1 MNPQLEA
8 AWQLHCFFTE
18 RQIPYF
24 VIGGIAVQF
33 WGEPRLTRDVDI
45 TIVVEPGEER
55 GVAEDLLQHFP
66 ARIENALDFALQH
79 RVVLLAIPSLC
90 EVDISLGFP
99 GYEGQAA
106 QRAVEYDIGD
116 GRVIRLC
123 SAEDLII
130 HKLVAGRPQ
139 DIADVE
145 GVLLRQKGRLDLAYI
160 RHWLSQ
166 FAEALET
173 PDLLATFEQL
183 RQKVAD

>member
-90 EVDISLGFP
+90 EVDISLLS
-99 GYEGQAA
+99 GYERQAA
-106 QRAVEYDIGD
+106 QRALEYELSD
-116 GRVIRLC
+116 GRGIRLC
-123 SAEDLII
+123 FAEDLIST
-130 HKLVAGRPQ
+130 GR
-139 DIADVE
+139 
-145 GVLLRQKGRLDLAYI
+145 R
-160 RHWLSQ
+160 
-166 FAEALET
+166 T
-173 PDLLATFEQL
+173 PSGY
-183 RQKVAD
+183 R